1 MRFVF
6 DWIIQNPVQT
16 IDSGTKVIFDSEPI
30 LLAATII
37 TFLIVAFF
45 VWNKNKVKLYK
56 MVENRKP
63 MEPVKFDRE
72 DILELKSALGKANRS
87 ELSSKSHLV
96 PSGDASARGPLPPK
110 ERTKT
115 SGEAEIDGVSDSNE
129 LTRTVKRDVLSSKAE
144 EPPDELVDW
153 FVEQYTDD
161 KQEQK
166 EMKSME
172 NLPTVEKIDN
182 VEQDNKQHT
191 YQEKK
196 IDKRKTPEFK
206 ARLLENLRK
215 AREKKRL
222 EKAGREVPE
231 KP

>member
-1 MRFVF
+1 MMFNIEWV
-6 DWIIQNPVQT
+6 IQNPIQT
-16 IDSGTKVIFDSEPI
+16 IDKGVSVIFDSEPI

-37 TFLIVAFF
+37 TFCIVAFF

-56 MVENRKP
+56 MVEDRKP

-72 DILELKSALGKANRS
+72 DILELKSALGKASTSVESMRS
-87 ELSSKSHLV
+87 PLRQLSEE
-96 PSGDASARGPLPPK
+96 PSARGPLPPK

-115 SGEAEIDGVSDSNE
+115 SGEARMDGVSDA
-129 LTRTVKRDVLSSKAE
+129 D
-144 EPPDELVDW
+144 EPHDELLDW
-153 FVEQYTDD
+153 FVEQYTDN

-166 EMKSME
+166 EMKKMPE
-172 NLPTVEKIDN
+172 TNNE
-182 VEQDNKQHT
+182 QHT
-191 YQEKK
+191 YESGKK

>member
-1 MRFVF
+1 MMFNIEWV
-6 DWIIQNPVQT
+6 IQNPIQT
-16 IDSGTKVIFDSEPI
+16 IDKGVSVIFDSEPI

-37 TFLIVAFF
+37 TFCIVAFF
-45 VWNKNKVKLYK
+45 VWNKNKIKLYK
-56 MVENRKP
+56 MVEDRKP

-72 DILELKSALGKANRS
+72 DILELKSALGKATISEDVRS
-87 ELSSKSHLV
+87 PVKLSERPFAKGQV
-96 PSGDASARGPLPPK
+96 PPK

-115 SGEAEIDGVSDSNE
+115 SGEAERIDDKGSD
-129 LTRTVKRDVLSSKAE
+129 TAAD
-144 EPPDELVDW
+144 EPHDELLDW

-166 EMKSME
+166 EMKKMPE
-172 NLPTVEKIDN
+172 TNNE
-182 VEQDNKQHT
+182 QHT
-191 YQEKK
+191 YESGKK

-215 AREKKRL
+215 ARERKRL

>member
-1 MRFVF
+1 MMFNIEWV
-6 DWIIQNPVQT
+6 IQNPIQT
-16 IDSGTKVIFDSEPI
+16 IDKGVSVIFDSEPI

-72 DILELKSALGKANRS
+72 DILELKSALGKATISEDARSPVRRS
-87 ELSSKSHLV
+87 EE
-96 PSGDASARGPLPPK
+96 PSARGPVPPK

-115 SGEAEIDGVSDSNE
+115 SGEAERIDDKGSD
-129 LTRTVKRDVLSSKAE
+129 TAAD

-153 FVEQYTDD
+153 FVKQYTDD

-166 EMKSME
+166 EMKKWRHW
-172 NLPTVEKIDN
+172 NRI
-182 VEQDNKQHT
+182 
-191 YQEKK
+191 KK
-196 IDKRKTPEFK
+196 
-206 ARLLENLRK
+206 
-215 AREKKRL
+215 
-222 EKAGREVPE
+222 
-231 KP
+231 